1 MELTTNQTTSNFL
14 TANKEIKQRNKNKQ
28 TLISVKYLRIES
40 TIFDLSQVIRGFHP
54 KKISDKDFKYPS
66 VSLSNDKEKQENIR
80 TTIKLV
86 KILEQF
92 LNLPLNF
99 FENLEEREIDLFF
112 K

>member
-1 MELTTNQTTSNFL
+1 M
-14 TANKEIKQRNKNKQ
+14 
-28 TLISVKYLRIES
+28 RIES

-66 VSLSNDKEKQENIR
+66 VSLSNDKEKQENIG

-86 KILEQF
+86 KLLEQF

-99 FENLEEREIDLFF
+99 FENLEEREIDLSSNRVWSSNF
-112 K
+112 KVWASSPESFKISLE

>member
-1 MELTTNQTTSNFL
+1 M
-14 TANKEIKQRNKNKQ
+14 
-28 TLISVKYLRIES
+28 RIES

-66 VSLSNDKEKQENIR
+66 VSLSNDKEKQENIGM
-80 TTIKLV
+80 TIKLV

-99 FENLEEREIDLFF
+99 FENLEEREIDLSSNRVWSSNFGLQVLNHS